1 MKRIVACYILLL
13 ILVCGCFQRQSPKEY
28 VARYGIEYNSVR
40 DSLGIVLLDS
50 SWVAFKVWD
59 GVTAWGPQEKKVY
72 PCHVNKQMAY
82 FNDTLYCE
90 LDVYGNGEKYETP
103 DGLNSVNLKVM
114 YFYRPSRS
122 GPWAGLTYSDNAV
135 GWYCVYEGGPG
146 TPGRISKEK
155 ADSIIKLWRIKN

>member
-1 MKRIVACYILLL
+1 M
-13 ILVCGCFQRQSPKEY
+13 
-28 VARYGIEYNSVR
+28 
-40 DSLGIVLLDS
+40 
-50 SWVAFKVWD
+50 
-59 GVTAWGPQEKKVY
+59 GPSRKK
-72 PCHVNKQMAY
+72 NIAY

-146 TPGRISKEK
+146 APGRISKEK
-155 ADSIIKLWRIKN
+155 ADSIIRLWRIKN

>member
-1 MKRIVACYILLL
+1 
-13 ILVCGCFQRQSPKEY
+13 
-28 VARYGIEYNSVR
+28 
-40 DSLGIVLLDS
+40 
-50 SWVAFKVWD
+50 
-59 GVTAWGPQEKKVY
+59 
-72 PCHVNKQMAY
+72 MAY

-90 LDVYGNGEKYETP
+90 LDIYGNGEKYETP

-146 TPGRISKEK
+146 APGRISKEK
-155 ADSIIKLWRIKN
+155 ADSIIRLWRIKN